1 MLKFISFSFI
11 LSFTLTNLIAQNSNL
26 IITSPVAS
34 AVVNGNYDPADY
46 PTTWSGT
53 PQELIAAMRP
63 LISPDTL
70 KKNIIRLSEFGT
82 RNTGS
87 DTLSQESGIGAAR
100 RWINHEF
107 SRYQQE
113 GNGRLLPAFFQFDRQ
128 VCNMGRHQNVIAVL
142 PGTQVEPHEIIIV
155 EGHMDSRCDV
165 SCDVTC
171 QAEGVEDNASGTAL
185 VMELARVMSPFTF
198 KHTIVFMVT
207 TGEEQGLVGAEA
219 FAQYC
224 TQQDIAVKAVFN
236 NDVIGGILCGE
247 TASQPGCMSENTV
260 DSTQVRIF
268 SAGSFNSPHKS
279 LARYTKLQYKEELL
293 PTEQVPMM
301 ITLMS
306 PEDRTGRG
314 GDHIPFRESGYTA
327 IRLTSANEHGDAS
340 NGPDYH
346 DRQHT
351 SADILGVDTDGD
363 LIVDSFFVDFN
374 YLSRNT
380 AINATSAAMAAVSPI
395 TPTILVTKL
404 GIGKA
409 IVQID
414 DPSGYGLYRVGKRLN
429 SHDFDTLYTTIKL
442 VDTFSTGFG
451 VPIWSAA
458 AVDEFGIESLFT
470 PDYLATTSTSIQ
482 EELPN
487 AIELLQNRP
496 NPFDEA
502 TWIHFLVHQIPDH
515 QSARIVIRDMQGK
528 VLKDLPVQLKTG
540 LNEVLYT
547 HGFGTS
553 GLMTY
558 SLILDDTVIGTKSM
572 VFAN

>member
-1 MLKFISFSFI
+1 MNIQTLLCCAV
-11 LSFTLTNLIAQNSNL
+11 LSLLWSGVQAQNTNLVV
-26 IITSPVAS
+26 TSPAANSVIHGS
-34 AVVNGNYDPADY
+34 YDPADY

-53 PQELIAAMRP
+53 PQQLMAAMRP
-63 LISPDTL
+63 LISADTL

-87 DTLSQESGIGAAR
+87 DTLSLTTGIGAAR
-100 RWINHEF
+100 RWIHEEF
-107 SRYQQE
+107 RRYQEE
-113 GNGRLLPAFFQFDRQ
+113 GNGRLLPAYFQFDRQ
-128 VCNMGRHQNVIAVL
+128 VCNMGRHQNVLAVL
-142 PGTQVEPHEIIIV
+142 PGTQSNPHEIIVI

-165 SCDVTC
+165 SCDVNC
-171 QAEGVEDNASGTAL
+171 PAEGVEDNASGTAL
-185 VMELARVMSPFTF
+185 VMELARIMSQFTF
-198 KHTIVFMVT
+198 NHTLVFMVT

-219 FAQYC
+219 FTQFC
-224 TQQDIAVKAVFN
+224 TEEGITVKAVFN
-236 NDVIGGILCGE
+236 NDVIGGILCGK
-247 TASQPGCMSENTV
+247 TASQPGCMTENAV
-260 DSTQVRIF
+260 DSTQVRLF

-293 PTEQVPMM
+293 ASETVSMT

-314 GDHIPFRESGYTA
+314 GDHIPFREAGFTA

-351 SADILGVDTDGD
+351 SEDILGVDTDGD
-363 LIVDSFFVDFN
+363 LMIDSFFVDFN

-380 AINATSAAMAAVSPI
+380 AINATAAAMAAISPTTPSI
-395 TPTILVTKL
+395 TVTKF

-409 IVQID
+409 IVEID

-429 SHDFDTLYTTIKL
+429 SHDFDTLYTTSKL

-458 AVDEFGIESLFT
+458 TVDEYGIESLFT
-470 PDYLATTSTSIQ
+470 PDYLATTTSIT
-482 EELPN
+482 EEVPQ

-502 TWIHFLVHQIPDH
+502 TWIHFLVHQIPDYT
-515 QSARIVIRDMQGK
+515 SAFIVIRDGQGRL
-528 VLKDLPVQLKTG
+528 LKELPVQLKVG

-547 HGFGTS
+547 HGYGAS
-553 GLMTY
+553 GMLTY
-558 SLILDDTVIGTKSM
+558 SLVLDGQLIATKSM

>member
-1 MLKFISFSFI
+1 MNVQTL
-11 LSFTLTNLIAQNSNL
+11 LSCAVLSLLWAGIQAQNTNLVV
-26 IITSPVAS
+26 TSPAANNVIHGS
-34 AVVNGNYDPADY
+34 YNPADY

-53 PQELIAAMRP
+53 PQQLIAAMRP
-63 LISPDTL
+63 LISADTL

-87 DTLSQESGIGAAR
+87 DTLSLTTGIGAAR
-100 RWINHEF
+100 HWIHQEF
-107 SRYQQE
+107 RRYQEE
-113 GNGRLLPAFFQFDRQ
+113 GIGRLLPAYFQFDRQ
-128 VCNMGRHQNVIAVL
+128 VCNMGRHQNVLAIL
-142 PGTQVEPHEIIIV
+142 PGTQTDPHEIIVI

-165 SCDVTC
+165 SCDVDC
-171 QAEGVEDNASGTAL
+171 PAEGVEDNASGTAL
-185 VMELARVMSPFTF
+185 VMELARVMSQFTF
-198 KHTIVFMVT
+198 NHTLVFMVT

-219 FAQYC
+219 FAQFC
-224 TQQDIAVKAVFN
+224 TEEGITVKAVFN
-236 NDVIGGILCGE
+236 NDVIGGILCGK
-247 TASQPGCMSENTV
+247 TASQPGCMSENAV
-260 DSTQVRIF
+260 DSTQVRLF

-293 PTEQVPMM
+293 AFEPVPMT

-314 GDHIPFRESGYTA
+314 GDHIPFREAGYTA

-351 SADILGVDTDGD
+351 SEDILGVDTDGD
-363 LIVDSFFVDFN
+363 LMIDSFFVDFN

-380 AINATSAAMAAVSPI
+380 AINATAAAMAAISPI
-395 TPTILVTKL
+395 TPSITVTKF

-409 IVQID
+409 IVEID

-429 SHDFDTLYTTIKL
+429 SPDFDTLYTTSKL
-442 VDTFSTGFG
+442 VDTFATGFG

-458 AVDEFGIESLFT
+458 TVDEYGIESLFT
-470 PDYLATTSTSIQ
+470 PDYLATTTSIT
-482 EELPN
+482 EEVPQ

-502 TWIHFLVHQIPDH
+502 TWIHFLVHQIPDYT
-515 QSARIVIRDMQGK
+515 SAVIVIRDGQGRL
-528 VLKDLPVQLKTG
+528 LKELPVQLKVG

-547 HGFGTS
+547 HGYGAS
-553 GLMTY
+553 GMMTY
-558 SLILDDTVIGTKSM
+558 SLVLDGQLIATKSM

>member
-1 MLKFISFSFI
+1 MLKIIPICILFSFA
-11 LSFTLTNLIAQNSNL
+11 LTSLQSQNSNL
-26 IITSPVAS
+26 IVTSPAAS
-34 AVVNGNYDPADY
+34 AVVNGVYDPADY
-46 PTTWSGT
+46 PVSWSGT
-53 PQELIAAMRP
+53 PQELIAEMRP
-63 LISPDTL
+63 LISADTL
-70 KKNIIRLSEFGT
+70 KKNIIRLSQFGT

-87 DTLSQESGIGAAR
+87 DTLSLVAGIGAAR
-100 RWINHEF
+100 RWIHDEF
-107 SRYQQE
+107 KRYQQE
-113 GNGRLLPAFFQFDRQ
+113 GNGRLLPGFFQFDRQ
-128 VCNMGRHQNVIAVL
+128 VCNMGRHQNVLAVL
-142 PGTQVEPHEIIIV
+142 PGTQADPHEIIVV
-155 EGHMDSRCDV
+155 EGHMDSRCNV
-165 SCDVTC
+165 NCDVDC

-207 TGEEQGLVGAEA
+207 TGEEQGLIGAEA

-224 TQQDIAVKAVFN
+224 TEKGITVKAVLN
-236 NDVIGGILCGE
+236 NDVIGGILCGA
-247 TASQPGCMSENTV
+247 TASQPGCMSEFAV

-279 LARYTKLQYKEELL
+279 MARYTKLQYKEELL
-293 PTEQVPMM
+293 PTELVPMT
-301 ITLMS
+301 ISLMS

-314 GDHIPFRESGYTA
+314 GDHIPFREAGYSS

-351 SADILGVDTDGD
+351 SEDILGVDTDGD
-363 LIVDSFFVDFN
+363 LIIDSFFVDFN

-380 AINATSAAMAAVSPI
+380 AINATSTAMAALSPTTPDI
-395 TPTILVTKL
+395 TVTKL
-404 GIGKA
+404 GLGKA
-409 IVQID
+409 IVQIN
-414 DPSGYGLYRVGKRLN
+414 DPLGYGLYRIGKRLN

-442 VDTFSTGFG
+442 IDTFPTGFG

-458 AVDEFGIESLFT
+458 SVDEYGVESLFT
-470 PDYLATTSTSIQ
+470 PDYLATTATSI
-482 EELPN
+482 EEEVPN

-502 TWIHFLVHQIPDH
+502 TWIHFLVHQIPSYK
-515 QSARIVIRDMQGK
+515 SAHIVIMDLQGR
-528 VLKDLPVQLKTG
+528 VVKDLPVQLKKG

-547 HGFGTS
+547 HGFGAS
-553 GLMTY
+553 GVMTY
-558 SLILDDTVIGTKSM
+558 SLILDNTVVGTKSM